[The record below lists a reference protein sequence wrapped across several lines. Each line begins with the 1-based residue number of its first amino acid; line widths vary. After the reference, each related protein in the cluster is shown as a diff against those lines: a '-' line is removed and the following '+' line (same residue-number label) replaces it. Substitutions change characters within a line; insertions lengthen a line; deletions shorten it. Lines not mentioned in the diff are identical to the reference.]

1 MSSVSYLPG
10 HFEALAW
17 RPLQFV
23 DLPSTISCDLC
34 AVVPQNIV
42 RLECFHSLC
51 EDCYRSI
58 LRTTRQ
64 CPVDQQGFLESE
76 VQTFPIRMTRL
87 HKLHVRCC
95 NFNHGCNFVGSLER
109 MKSHF
114 LKDCEFHPL
123 TCKKCRATIPLKDII
138 THYMEE
144 QCGAQN
150 TSCPSDDVCIDTSVI
165 GIGRQ
170 INSSLSDIA
179 DKLRAIEDQL
189 NIHAVGIDSTKE
201 CVVNYAQVLRTI
213 QDEHRLS
220 TEGVSNLAST
230 LHTVTEALSSIEDQ
244 FSNEVGRDAEVQN
257 IVTSNRERLTAL
269 IELQKEV
276 AQNVVRSGEGQKQC
290 SETLEG
296 MSKRMQDHSSSTD
309 DRLSSMKDI
318 LRTLRDSNGYGGNVA
333 FFHVQDVDELKKKA
347 NDGETADTYS
357 DVFALCGYSVKFSVK
372 FKQYDGIMY
381 IGAFLHICRGTKDS
395 LLKWPFLFPY
405 TLTLVHPSDEKKNI
419 RHCIDVPKAFK
430 NVPRCFNRPVE
441 SSNYGFGFPKLCK
454 LEDAV
459 NGGFVHDNSIT
470 VCVTVVMSGM

>member
-10 HFEALAW
+10 DFEALAW
-17 RPLQFV
+17 RPVQFV
-23 DLPSTISCDLC
+23 DLASTISCDLC

-42 RLECFHSLC
+42 RLECFHRLC

-76 VQTFPIRMTRL
+76 VQAFPIRMTRL

-123 TCKKCRATIPLKDII
+123 ACKKCCATVPLKDII

-150 TSCPSDDVCIDTSVI
+150 TPCPSEDVCIDTSVI

-189 NIHAVGIDSTKE
+189 NSHAVGIDSTKE

-213 QDEHRLS
+213 QEEHRLS

-244 FSNEVGRDAEVQN
+244 FSNEVGRGAEVQN
-257 IVTSNRERLTAL
+257 IVTSNRERLIGL
-269 IELQKEV
+269 MELQD
-276 AQNVVRSGEGQKQC
+276 
-290 SETLEG
+290 
-296 MSKRMQDHSSSTD
+296 DHSASTEYK
-309 DRLSSMKDI
+309 LSSMKDI

-333 FFHVQDVDELKKKA
+333 FFHVQDVDELQKEAKEKGFA
-347 NDGETADTYS
+347 GTYS
-357 DVFALCGYSVKFSVK
+357 DVFTLFGYSVKLSVK

-381 IGAFLHICRGTKDS
+381 IGAFLSVCRGTKDS

-405 TLTLVHPSDEKKNI
+405 TLTLMHPSDEKKNI
-419 RHCIDVPKAFK
+419 RHCADVPNAFK
-430 NVPRCFNRPVE
+430 NFPECFNRPVE
-441 SSNYGFGFPKLCK
+441 SANKSYGLFRLCK
-454 LEDAV
+454 LEDALI
-459 NGGFVHDNSIT
+459 GGFVHENSIT
-470 VCVTVVMSGM
+470 VGVTLVMSSM